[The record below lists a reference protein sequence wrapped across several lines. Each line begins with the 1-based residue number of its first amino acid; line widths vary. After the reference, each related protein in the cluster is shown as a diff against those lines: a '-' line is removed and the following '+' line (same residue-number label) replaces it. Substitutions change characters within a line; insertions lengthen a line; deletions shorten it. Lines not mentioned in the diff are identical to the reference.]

1 MQKSDVFFKDFKTSF
16 IVAGFAFTFF
26 FAVTI
31 FFELAMGAIFKI
43 EPSQSRISFA
53 VGAFML
59 VGVGFSL
66 FSKKSLGD
74 KVGGI
79 VVAATLSAI
88 FFGLRFYYF

>member
-1 MQKSDVFFKDFKTSF
+1 MQKREVFFKDFKSSF
-16 IVAGFAFTFF
+16 IVAGLALTVF
-26 FAVTI
+26 FAMAI

>member
-1 MQKSDVFFKDFKTSF
+1 MQKSDVFFKDFKISF
-16 IVAGFAFTFF
+16 IVAGLAFTVF
-26 FAVTI
+26 FAMAI
-31 FFELAMGAIFKI
+31 FFELAMGAILKI
-43 EPSQSRISFA
+43 EPSQARISFA